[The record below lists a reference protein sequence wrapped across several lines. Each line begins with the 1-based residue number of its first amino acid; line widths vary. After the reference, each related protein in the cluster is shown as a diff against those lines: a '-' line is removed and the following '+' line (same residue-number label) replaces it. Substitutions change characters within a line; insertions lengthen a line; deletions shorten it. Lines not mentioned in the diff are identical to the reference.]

1 LCRWDEKFIPIA
13 AERNIGKS
21 QRDHK
26 NQSGEEPLFLCRG
39 TRSLSRLQRSGI
51 SGSPSGI
58 TKNKAALGRF
68 FCAAGRE
75 VYPDCSGAEY
85 REVPAGSQKSKRR
98 RAAFF
103 VPRDEKFIPIVAE
116 RNIGKSQRDHKK
128 KLKLTHKLQDFK
140 CMYFPVKDTD

>member
-1 LCRWDEKFIPIA
+1 MGPGFESQRDHKKQSGDKPLFLCRWDEKFIPIA

-26 NQSGEEPLFLCRG
+26 KQSGTRPLFLCRG

-58 TKNKAALGRF
+58 TKIKAAKSRF

-85 REVPAGSQKSKRR
+85 REVPAGSQKKT
-98 RAAFF
+98 
-103 VPRDEKFIPIVAE
+103 K
-116 RNIGKSQRDHKK
+116 
-128 KLKLTHKLQDFK
+128 THA
-140 CMYFPVKDTD
+140 